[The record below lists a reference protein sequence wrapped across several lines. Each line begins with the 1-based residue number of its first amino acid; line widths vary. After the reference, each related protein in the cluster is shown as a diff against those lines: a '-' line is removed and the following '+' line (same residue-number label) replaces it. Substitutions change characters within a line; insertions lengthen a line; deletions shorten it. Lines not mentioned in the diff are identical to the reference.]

1 MRVLSFRQTTKCF
14 LWLALC
20 LVISWCVYLWLGHKL
35 IDLAFDAPDS
45 FLANSLM
52 AERHST
58 PRQRYH
64 RQADIFMVQATL
76 LAIST
81 FCAVALLLNNARG
94 TLLFILSFL
103 FSTFVSFFVF
113 ETFPSLIS
121 LARLDQVLGYY
132 AYKVNYI
139 PDPELIFRE
148 KPFNRRV
155 IRNFTGTGFAPFYR
169 IQVQPYTI
177 EWSMDRDGFRNQAA
191 DDSADIVV
199 LGDSYIEYGAN
210 EADTFVGR
218 LQQKLGPLRVR
229 NLGKSGYS
237 IAQYVHTLRRFGLQ
251 YKPRLAVMAVYE
263 GNDIRELRD
272 YLLWKSGRSEE
283 LAGQIIKFNT
293 DSLLRRYRAAVTAT
307 AIELTKR
314 VDGLEEM
321 VLARLASMR
330 DPSLQI
336 HPDVAMLELNGRSY
350 PKVFIDKLPATASA
364 QMLAS
369 EEFRAMR
376 TLLTQF
382 NDICRSHDIVPLVL
396 YIPTAAQI
404 YAQYSTAQSGSHW
417 RDIREWQIAVR
428 QNTEAAV
435 RLTVEQAGLKFVSL
449 SPVFAKAAAEGR
461 MLYYPLDA
469 HWNVEGREV
478 AAQFVADILKQGYLA
493 TLETAPRP

>member
-1 MRVLSFRQTTKCF
+1 MRVFGFRQTAKYF
-14 LWLALC
+14 LWLVLS
-20 LVISWCVYLWLGHKL
+20 LVIVWCAYLWLGHKL
-35 IDLAFDAPDS
+35 INFAFDAPDS
-45 FLANSLM
+45 FLGNLSM
-52 AERHST
+52 EERGST
-58 PRQRYH
+58 PRERYH
-64 RQADIFMVQATL
+64 RHADIFMVQASL
-76 LAIST
+76 LAILM
-81 FCAVALLLNNARG
+81 FCAAALLLNNARG
-94 TLLFILSFL
+94 TLLFILSFF
-103 FSTFVSFFVF
+103 FSTFLLFFVF

-139 PDPELIFRE
+139 PDPELVFRE

-155 IRNFTGTGFAPFYR
+155 IHNFTGTGFAPFYR
-169 IQVQPYTI
+169 LPVQPYTI
-177 EWSMDRDGFRNQAA
+177 EWSMDRDGFRNDAA
-191 DDSADIVV
+191 EDSADIVV

-218 LQQKLGPLRVR
+218 LQQNFRPFRVR

-251 YKPRLAVMAVYE
+251 YKPRLAIMAVYE
-263 GNDIRELRD
+263 GNDIHGLRD

-283 LAGQIIKFNT
+283 LAGQIIKFNN
-293 DSLLRRYRAAVTAT
+293 DSLFRRYRAAVTAT

-314 VDGLEEM
+314 VDALEEM
-321 VLARLASMR
+321 ILAQLALMR

-336 HPDVAMLELNGRSY
+336 HPDVAMLELNGQSY
-350 PKVFIDKLPATASA
+350 PKVFTDKLPATTSA

-382 NDICRSHDIVPLVL
+382 NEICRSHDIVPLVL
-396 YIPTAAQI
+396 YIPTAVQI
-404 YAQYSTAQSGSHW
+404 YAGYSTDQSGSQW
-417 RDIREWQIAVR
+417 RDIRGQQIAAR
-428 QNTEAAV
+428 RNTEAAV

-469 HWNVEGREV
+469 HWNAEGREI
-478 AAQFVADILKQGYLA
+478 AAQWVADILKQGYLP